1 MRFTAAFTAVLG
13 LAVALGLV
21 LWQGI
26 GPVLA
31 GLREAGWGLLPIAL
45 FYAIPTALDARGWQV
60 LLPENERPG
69 FAAMFWMR
77 WIRDGVN
84 RLLPVAQVGGDLVGA
99 RLLMQRG
106 VSGAMAGAS
115 IVVDITLALVA
126 QLLFAAMGLV
136 LLLLFARARPVFW
149 GALAALGIGTA
160 LITAFILAQ
169 HRGLFHTLLRWIAG
183 VAGGGERWIEAMG
196 GAARLDQAVRGL
208 YGDRGRALRSTA
220 WRLAAWIS
228 GTGEVW
234 LAMHFIGHSVTWSE
248 ALLLESLGQAIRNI
262 GFTIPGALGVQ
273 EGGYMLLTALLGLG
287 PEPGL
292 TLSLVKR
299 VREVLLGV
307 PAILSWQWAE
317 GKRWRPPGR

>member
-1 MRFTAAFTAVLG
+1 MRFTAVIAALLG
-13 LAVALGLV
+13 LGVALGLV
-21 LWQGI
+21 VWQGI
-26 GPVLA
+26 DPVLE
-31 GLREAGWGLLPIAL
+31 GLREAGWGLVPVAL
-45 FYAIPTALDARGWQV
+45 YYLVPTGLDARGWQV
-60 LLPENERPG
+60 LLPEGQRPG
-69 FAAMFWMR
+69 FPAIFWMR

-106 VSGAMAGAS
+106 VPGAVAGAS

-126 QLLFAAMGLV
+126 QLVFTAMGLA
-136 LLLLFARARPVFW
+136 LLLVFVQARPVFW
-149 GALAALGIGTA
+149 GALAALGAGTA
-160 LITAFILAQ
+160 LIAGFLFAQ

-183 VAGGGERWIEAMG
+183 MAGGGERWIQAMG
-196 GAARLDQAVRGL
+196 GAARLDRAI
-208 YGDRGRALRSTA
+208 RALYADRRRVARSTG
-220 WRLAAWIS
+220 WRLAAWVA
-228 GTGEVW
+228 GAGEVW
-234 LAMHFIGHSVTWSE
+234 LAMHFIGRPVSLAE

-287 PEPGL
+287 PETGL

-307 PAILSWQWAE
+307 PALVSWQWAE
-317 GKRWRPPGR
+317 GRRWTRRGR